1 MSEIDDST
9 PTYDELAAHLTA
21 IANSRPENEQLF
33 RDAAAAL
40 LTEHNKIIAQG
51 DDFPLGKACDLS
63 GEGNCEACQ

>member
-1 MSEIDDST
+1 MDEIECGI

-21 IANSRPENEQLF
+21 IANSRPEHESLF

-40 LTEHNKIIAQG
+40 ISEHNKIIAQG